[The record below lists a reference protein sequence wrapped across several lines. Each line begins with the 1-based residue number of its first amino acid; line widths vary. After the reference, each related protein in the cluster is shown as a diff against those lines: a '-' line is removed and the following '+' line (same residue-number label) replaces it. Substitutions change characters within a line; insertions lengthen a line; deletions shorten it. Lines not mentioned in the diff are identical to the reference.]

1 MLIKHAILLI
11 KPGIFLAS
19 IDIKDAFFSRMT
31 IALTDHKKI
40 RESNQWLRIW

>member
-11 KPGIFLAS
+11 KPGMFLAS
-19 IDIKDAFFSRMT
+19 IDIKDAFFSRMA
-31 IALTDHKKI
+31 IALTDHKKS